1 MYDKT
6 QQSSSHNHV
15 KLEYAEQAKRLK
27 TFTMKAPTKPHKRT
41 AFTLIELLV
50 VIAIIAILAAM
61 LLPALSKAKQK
72 AKSINCASNLKQVSV
87 AVMVYV
93 GDCNDFLPGPCEVG
107 TTPAYYY
114 QPLPPGKYWGELGY
128 YLASYLG
135 GKSPTQMTSTET
147 SFIKVLFCPGYGTF
161 SKESQNVAMT
171 RVNYGLAF
179 PYTNVQVRLTVR
191 PFGASTTGG
200 GMPLAPSI
208 KLGRITSYG
217 APSDVFA
224 VSDMDQA
231 LRDFGWPE
239 LSQNPNH
246 GKVRNALFF
255 DGHVK
260 SYKGVEFLER

>member
-1 MYDKT
+1 MK
-6 QQSSSHNHV
+6 SRNLKLIV
-15 KLEYAEQAKRLK
+15 KSRQL
-27 TFTMKAPTKPHKRT
+27 

-50 VIAIIAILAAM
+50 VIAIIAILASL

-72 AKSINCASNLKQVSV
+72 AKSVNCASNLKQVGT
-87 AVMVYV
+87 AVMMYV
-93 GDCNDFLPGPCEVG
+93 GDNKDFLPGPCEIG

-114 QPLPPGKYWGELGY
+114 RPLPPGKYWGEFGY
-128 YLASYLG
+128 YLATYLG
-135 GKSPTQMTSTET
+135 GKKPSNMSARDT
-147 SFIKVLFCPGYGTF
+147 SFIKVLFCPGYGSF
-161 SKESQNVAMT
+161 SKEEPTVAMT

-179 PYTNVQVRLTVR
+179 PYTNAQVRLTVR
-191 PFGASTTGG
+191 PFGAATTGG
-200 GMPLAPSI
+200 GTPLGPPI
-208 KLGRITSYG
+208 KLGSVKRYG
-217 APSDVFA
+217 SPTDVFA

-246 GKVRNALFF
+246 GTTRNALFM